1 VTMSERWIENITIID
16 LDGRITVDDD
26 ADIVLRDTLRNLLKQ
41 GRAKLVLNLERVP
54 YIGSAGMGRIVHA
67 YISATRQGGSLKL
80 LRVTA
85 RVHDLL
91 VITKLLPVFDIFDSE
106 AEALASFAPAS
117 I

>member
-1 VTMSERWIENITIID
+1 MSERWIGNITIID
-16 LDGRITVDDD
+16 LDGRITVADD
-26 ADIVLRDTLRNLLKQ
+26 ADIVLRDTLQNLLKQ
-41 GRAKLVLNLERVP
+41 GRAKLLLNLERVS

-67 YISATRQGGSLKL
+67 YISASRQGGSLKL